1 MKNKTNELVLQGLIA
16 ASYVAITFVFQS
28 VSFMP
33 QQFRISE
40 ILIILVLVHPKNTI
54 GIVIG
59 TLIANIFSSVGPVDI
74 VVGTFATYVSLWLM
88 VRVKIKWL
96 KYLSPAIANGVIV
109 GIMLAIVL
117 DMNVFIAMG
126 SVFVSEV
133 VVTFVPWLLIGDRI
147 LKNKGIR
154 EMFG

>member
-28 VSFMP
+28 MSFMP

-88 VRVKIKWL
+88 VHVKIKWL

>member
-28 VSFMP
+28 MSFMP